1 MQDIIGTIFAAL
13 VGLMQVVAILA
24 LMAHVWNKGRE
35 APETGEDTP
44 VIVEN
49 ESDEGEVLE
58 IVSRA
63 YFGLKK
69 QRAAGFGPWLSSLI
83 ERRDGNRKIA
93 LTALRMTRDELT
105 GRRFNLDGLD
115 KAIADIVALETGA
128 GE

>member
-13 VGLMQVVAILA
+13 VGIVQVAAIIA
-24 LMAHVWNKGRE
+24 LMVHVWNKGRE
-35 APETGEDTP
+35 SRETGENVP

-58 IVSRA
+58 IVKRA

-69 QRAAGFGPWLSSLI
+69 QRAAGFGPWLSCLI
-83 ERRDGNRKIA
+83 AKQDGDRALA

-105 GRRFNLDGLD
+105 GSRFDLSGLD
-115 KAIADIVALETGA
+115 RAIVSLETEA

>member
-13 VGLMQVVAILA
+13 VGLVQVAAILA
-24 LMAHVWNKGRE
+24 LMVHVWNKGRTDR
-35 APETGEDTP
+35 ETGENVP

-58 IVSRA
+58 IVKRA

-69 QRAAGFGPWLSSLI
+69 QRAAGFGPWLSCLI
-83 ERRDGNRKIA
+83 AKQDGDRA
-93 LTALRMTRDELT
+93 LALAALWRTRDELT
-105 GRRFNLDGLD
+105 GSRFDLSGLD
-115 KAIADIVALETGA
+115 RAIVSLETEA

>member
-13 VGLMQVVAILA
+13 VGLVQVAAILA
-24 LMAHVWNKGRE
+24 LMVHVWNKGRTDR
-35 APETGEDTP
+35 ETGENCP

-58 IVSRA
+58 IVKRA

-69 QRAAGFGPWLSSLI
+69 QRAAGFGPWLSCLI
-83 ERRDGNRKIA
+83 AKQDGDRA
-93 LTALRMTRDELT
+93 LALAALWRTRDELT
-105 GRRFNLDGLD
+105 GSRFDLSGLD
-115 KAIADIVALETGA
+115 RAIVSLETEA

>member
-13 VGLMQVVAILA
+13 VGLVQVAAILA
-24 LMAHVWNKGRE
+24 LMVHVWNKGRTDR
-35 APETGEDTP
+35 ETGEKVP

-58 IVSRA
+58 IVKRA

-69 QRAAGFGPWLSSLI
+69 QRAAGFGPWLSCLI
-83 ERRDGNRKIA
+83 AKQDGDRA
-93 LTALRMTRDELT
+93 LALAALWRTRDELT
-105 GRRFNLDGLD
+105 GSRFDLSGLD
-115 KAIADIVALETGA
+115 RAIVALETEA

>member
-13 VGLMQVVAILA
+13 VGLVQVAAILA
-24 LMAHVWNKGRE
+24 LMVHVWNKGRTDR
-35 APETGEDTP
+35 ETGENVP

-58 IVSRA
+58 IVKRA

-69 QRAAGFGPWLSSLI
+69 QRAAGFGPWLSCLI
-83 ERRDGNRKIA
+83 AKQDGDRTLA
-93 LTALRMTRDELT
+93 LAALWRTRDELT
-105 GRRFNLDGLD
+105 GSRFDLSGLD
-115 KAIADIVALETGA
+115 RAIVSLETEA

>member
-13 VGLMQVVAILA
+13 VGLVQVAAIIA
-24 LMAHVWNKGRE
+24 LMVHVWNKGRE
-35 APETGEDTP
+35 SRETGENVP

-58 IVSRA
+58 IVKRA

-69 QRAAGFGPWLSSLI
+69 QRAAGFGPWLSCLI
-83 ERRDGNRKIA
+83 EKQDGDRA
-93 LTALRMTRDELT
+93 LALAALWRTRDELT
-105 GRRFNLDGLD
+105 GSRFDLSGLD
-115 KAIADIVALETGA
+115 RAIVSLETEA